1 MKCCL
6 RAQKWTWRCDVCEL
20 IRHSFAC
27 NRALAEEDSSEGGA
41 GAITEAAGSEGAALY
56 QQGAFARSGLKV
68 IEAYLTRKAG
78 MYTDVAEQ
86 LVTNHLQKDDL
97 MSALITG
104 EW

>member
-1 MKCCL
+1 MIL
-6 RAQKWTWRCDVCEL
+6 SML
-20 IRHSFAC
+20 IACRIGC
-27 NRALAEEDSSEGGA
+27 NRALAEEDNREGRTGA
-41 GAITEAAGSEGAALY
+41 VAEAAGSAGTALY
-56 QQGAFARSGLKV
+56 QQGAFTRSGLKV

-86 LVTNHLQKDDL
+86 LITNHLQKDDL

>member
-1 MKCCL
+1 L
-6 RAQKWTWRCDVCEL
+6 RGL
-20 IRHSFAC
+20 IAHSIAC
-27 NRALAEEDSSEGGA
+27 NRALAEEDSREGGA
-41 GAITEAAGSEGAALY
+41 GPIAEAAGSEGAALY